1 MSFTDVGSNYEDPL
15 KNTTSISLDPK
26 IFVPLIKNLKEN
38 NDLVVV
44 NVDWGI
50 TNERSVTNRQ
60 KEYAHALVKSG
71 ADVIIGHNSVV
82 QKVEK
87 YKNATIFYSLGNLTS
102 DSFLSKT
109 KRYGSSARLEWAE

>member
-1 MSFTDVGSNYEDPL
+1 MALTQLIVRRNKQKVKIANVSFTDVGSNYEDPL

-60 KEYAHALVKSG
+60 KSTCASEIRCRCNHWS
-71 ADVIIGHNSVV
+71 
-82 QKVEK
+82 
-87 YKNATIFYSLGNLTS
+87 
-102 DSFLSKT
+102 
-109 KRYGSSARLEWAE
+109 

>member
-1 MSFTDVGSNYEDPL
+1 MALTQLIVRRCNKRLKVKKIANVSFTDVGSNYEDPL

-60 KEYAHALVKSG
+60 KNTHM
-71 ADVIIGHNSVV
+71 
-82 QKVEK
+82 
-87 YKNATIFYSLGNLTS
+87 
-102 DSFLSKT
+102 
-109 KRYGSSARLEWAE
+109 R

>member
-1 MSFTDVGSNYEDPL
+1 M
-15 KNTTSISLDPK
+15 
-26 IFVPLIKNLKEN
+26 
-38 NDLVVV
+38 
-44 NVDWGI
+44 
-50 TNERSVTNRQ
+50 
-60 KEYAHALVKSG
+60 KSG

-109 KRYGSSARLEWAE
+109 KRYGSSKTIGMGRIINLALHLYVVQMAK

>member
-1 MSFTDVGSNYEDPL
+1 MALTQLIVRRCNKRLKVKKANVSFTDVGSNYEDPL

-60 KEYAHALVKSG
+60 KIRTCASEIRCRCNHWS
-71 ADVIIGHNSVV
+71 
-82 QKVEK
+82 
-87 YKNATIFYSLGNLTS
+87 
-102 DSFLSKT
+102 
-109 KRYGSSARLEWAE
+109 